1 MRKLLFLVVL
11 GLLVLGLSG
20 CTPQER
26 SGISPLPQNRPADWE
41 NRPYGDLR
49 I

>member
-1 MRKLLFLVVL
+1 MLRVLLFGVL
-11 GLLVLGLSG
+11 LLVLSG
-20 CTPQER
+20 CTAQER